1 MTTMTMTTRKTG
13 NKQQYG
19 WLKAAVATGSLAA
32 TFLGARLLAAEDA
45 RATAVPLAPTPIV
58 ITVPMQAFPATSAAA
73 PSSSAPAAAA
83 SSANGGQLLLDLP
96 PIPQVVA
103 PALQPP
109 PPPPVANSRSS
120 Q

>member
-1 MTTMTMTTRKTG
+1 MTTKKTG

-19 WLKAAVATGSLAA
+19 WLKAAAATGSLAA
-32 TFLGARLLAAEDA
+32 TFLGARLLAAQDA
-45 RATAVPLAPTPIV
+45 RATAVPPNPTPIV
-58 ITVPMQAFPATSAAA
+58 ITVPIQALPVTSAAA
-73 PSSSAPAAAA
+73 PISSAPAAAA
-83 SSANGGQLLLDLP
+83 SNTNSGQLLLDLP

-109 PPPPVANSRSS
+109 PPVASSRSS